1 MKNGIKSVISDK
13 HNYCWL
19 AGIVIGLITII
30 FAIVVFSASPWVSS
44 GYSSSSV
51 QYGADFYT
59 DAARG
64 INDTFINIAHMSV
77 IIQKG
82 LGFLLLSLG
91 LFMCCFSG
99 AHLTFPTI
107 EVASEECATESP
119 LDECASDEAPEAVE
133 EPAVA
138 LDADTSLAEEP
149 AVEESTAEE
158 PESK

>member
-107 EVASEECATESP
+107 EVASEECAT
-119 LDECASDEAPEAVE
+119 DEAPEAVE